1 MSSIGGRLTQYI
13 ESKGISKGELSEKTE
28 LHYNYLVRMLKDK
41 KGLSSQTLD
50 RIFTAFPELN
60 ARWLITG
67 VGAMEYSS
75 MGNNVKEVGNTYENN
90 FENRLLDALEKERV
104 QGKIRDIIKKDE

>member
-67 VGAMEYSS
+67 VGNMEYGSKETAV
-75 MGNNVKEVGNTYENN
+75 NEVGSSYENN

-104 QGKIRDIIKKDE
+104 QGKIKDIIGKHE